1 MSKGNIRYLIGMMLA
16 IFLSLTKLI
25 FDDTLLWQKIVSAGI
40 TYLFVISLL
49 VWGIDNRNNKNAL
62 KKTIDNKNDNSGKE

>member
-1 MSKGNIRYLIGMMLA
+1 MMLA

>member
-1 MSKGNIRYLIGMMLA
+1 MMLA

-49 VWGIDNRNNKNAL
+49 VWGIDNRNNKKCL
-62 KKTIDNKNDNSGKE
+62 EKDDNKNENSGKE